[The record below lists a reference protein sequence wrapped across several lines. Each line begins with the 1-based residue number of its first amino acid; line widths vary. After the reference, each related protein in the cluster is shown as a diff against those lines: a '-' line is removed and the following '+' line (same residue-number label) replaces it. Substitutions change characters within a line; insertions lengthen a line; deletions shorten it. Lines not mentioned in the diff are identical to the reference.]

1 MLIKYFPKVKEAE
14 SMRSCLQERSPL
26 SKASTSLMVHCSP
39 STYEAEARGL
49 KFEASLRLSHK
60 NQENKTKRSDSN
72 KQLSNTGHGSN
83 K

>member
-26 SKASTSLMVHCSP
+26 SKASTSLVVHCSP

-60 NQENKTKRSDSN
+60 NKPRKSN
-72 KQLSNTGHGSN
+72 KKIRLKQTT